1 MHVRSAVIKIF
12 QENYV
17 KDYYVN
23 KIMKLYVFVAVLVGS
38 VQFANADDGGLSVTD
53 VWARPVILLN
63 RPGTAYFT
71 VTNKSDKS
79 DVLAKVSSTLAE
91 RVEIHLSTNEGG
103 VMKMQQ
109 VGHINIPPNG
119 TVSAKPG
126 GYHLMLFGLKK
137 KLAVGDLLPL
147 RLRFLHAGDVNVMAK
162 VMKMPMKMDHGKMMQ
177 GMGKH

>member
-1 MHVRSAVIKIF
+1 M
-12 QENYV
+12 N
-17 KDYYVN
+17 N
-23 KIMKLYVFVAVLVGS
+23 IMKLCVFIAALVGS
-38 VQFANADDGGLSVTD
+38 VQFAHADDGGLSVTD

-71 VTNKSDKS
+71 VTNMSDKS

-91 RVEIHLSTNEGG
+91 RVEIHLSSNDGG
-103 VMKMQQ
+103 VMKMEK
-109 VGHINIPPNG
+109 VGHINIPAKG

-126 GYHLMLFGLKK
+126 SYHLMLFGLKK
-137 KLAVGDLLPL
+137 KLVVGDVLPL

-177 GMGKH
+177 GMDKH